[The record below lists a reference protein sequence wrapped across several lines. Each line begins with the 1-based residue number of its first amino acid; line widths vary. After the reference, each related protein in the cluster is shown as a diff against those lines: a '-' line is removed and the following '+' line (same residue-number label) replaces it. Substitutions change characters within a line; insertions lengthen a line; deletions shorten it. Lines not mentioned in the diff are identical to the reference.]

1 MGEIFSRLIRVA
13 TDKSIQ
19 KLVRQIIPPSTMSED
34 TINIFAKGD
43 TIADNLLREML
54 TVTLYSVVI

>member
-19 KLVRQIIPPSTMSED
+19 KLVRQIIPSSTMSED

>member
-1 MGEIFSRLIRVA
+1 
-13 TDKSIQ
+13 
-19 KLVRQIIPPSTMSED
+19 MSED